1 MVDGAVRCEPISAVE
16 FPDHQGKY
24 REFPRLV
31 LHHPLIVGEKHRFGG
46 HLASDSLLKLNRES
60 ILSNRESTRVIR
72 ERIV

>member
-1 MVDGAVRCEPISAVE
+1 M
-16 FPDHQGKY
+16 
-24 REFPRLV
+24 